1 MMRSAVEFE
10 LTYGELHLGEL
21 EGAAPAERCTAL
33 ARLKNNFGDAR
44 KRGTLQPSLD
54 GAAKRT
60 LVTDGRLLT
69 PKQMCPAWLLRGLTT
84 LGSCVRMMHK
94 A

>member
-10 LTYGELHLGEL
+10 LTYGELYIGKL

-33 ARLKNNFGDAR
+33 ARLKDNFGDAR

-54 GAAKRT
+54 GAAKRK

-69 PKQMCPAWLLRGLTT
+69 PSQHVAAARGCHPQCDERRLP
-84 LGSCVRMMHK
+84 VRWG